1 MLVLNTYLTR
11 YSERSVGAIVG
22 IVIGVIVAIATI
34 VTIAVC
40 LCCAC
45 ARSRPSTQGQVITA
59 AQPNISYV
67 ATSNQSGM
75 QGVSQPYGFHDN
87 SGFVQPPAYNHKAM
101 PAGHHAKR
109 KGIYQIKHDWIRLNV
124 PSSFRSCTCLK
135 LSVGAIIGIVIG
147 VIVAIGTI
155 VTIAVC
161 LCCACARSTP
171 STQGHVITSA
181 QPTVSYVA
189 TSNQTGMQGCSQP
202 YGVHDNSGFV
212 PPPAYNHTA
221 MPAAHHPS

>member
-1 MLVLNTYLTR
+1 MIGYVLMFNVLL
-11 YSERSVGAIVG
+11 E
-22 IVIGVIVAIATI
+22 VA
-34 VTIAVC
+34 
-40 LCCAC
+40 
-45 ARSRPSTQGQVITA
+45 S
-59 AQPNISYV
+59 
-67 ATSNQSGM
+67 ATSCYYTIYHTYAPNY
-75 QGVSQPYGFHDN
+75 YGSTYCYNGCCN
-87 SGFVQPPAYNHKAM
+87 SNT
-101 PAGHHAKR
+101 
-109 KGIYQIKHDWIRLNV
+109 NV
-124 PSSFRSCTCLK
+124 PCCSYSYSDYSIYSDFS

-147 VIVAIGTI
+147 VLVAIATV

-189 TSNQTGMQGCSQP
+189 TSNQTGMQGYSQP

>member
-1 MLVLNTYLTR
+1 MIGYVLMFNVLLEVASASSCSYTIYNVYSSNYHGNTYCYNGCCNSNTYYPCCTD
-11 YSERSVGAIVG
+11 YSS
-22 IVIGVIVAIATI
+22 
-34 VTIAVC
+34 
-40 LCCAC
+40 
-45 ARSRPSTQGQVITA
+45 
-59 AQPNISYV
+59 
-67 ATSNQSGM
+67 
-75 QGVSQPYGFHDN
+75 
-87 SGFVQPPAYNHKAM
+87 
-101 PAGHHAKR
+101 
-109 KGIYQIKHDWIRLNV
+109 IYSDF
-124 PSSFRSCTCLK
+124 S

-189 TSNQTGMQGCSQP
+189 TSNQTGMQGYSQP
-202 YGVHDNSGFV
+202 YGVHDNNGFV

-221 MPAAHHPS
+221 MPAAHPS